1 MASPSSHGSMS
12 STTTAAPATE
22 ARNGLGVCILHLPD
36 CPLLGRVRADVERAL
51 QIVGAGVVVQEI
63 AGPYPSPTVLVEGV
77 EVTGRP
83 LSGGPSCRL
92 DLPTTDEIVAAI
104 RAATAEGASP
114 ENAPEGAA

>member
-1 MASPSSHGSMS
+1 MAYPSRPGSMI
-12 STTTAAPATE
+12 STTTVAPTRE
-22 ARNGLGVCILHLPD
+22 PLGGLGVCILHVPD

-51 QIVGAGVVVQEI
+51 DIVGAGIVLQEI

-104 RAATAEGASP
+104 LAATAEGAGP
-114 ENAPEGAA
+114 ENEREGAA